1 MCTSF
6 TIGDQSSG
14 YVYGR
19 TMEFTLPLHS
29 SLVVAPKGV
38 TFTGTDKAGK
48 IGSGGLTWTGTH
60 GAVYANALDVT
71 AASIDGINDAGLVV
85 GTLNFPVS
93 ADYMTV
99 SDADQSKSIGS
110 FEVAQYLLTTC
121 ATVAEAKAALQGLL
135 VQNVAIAPYGGT
147 VPKVH
152 WTIHDTQGNHVVAE
166 YTSGALAVYDNP
178 TTVMTNEPPFPMQ
191 IAHLAEYS
199 YLSADPPPAI
209 KVGDMTLQAPSS
221 GGGMAGIP
229 GGFLA
234 SARFVRVFFGRES
247 APAFTSAAQGVDI
260 ARHLINGYDI
270 PPGSVMTPAGAG
282 ESGGMTGF
290 EITEWSIIHDMAN
303 LQTYINTYEGPDW
316 VRADV
321 TSLLAGAKD
330 ITVIPFPAPAP
341 FPEFA
346 LS

>member
-6 TIGDQSSG
+6 TIGDQKSG

-19 TMEFTLPLHS
+19 TLEFTLPLHS
-29 SLVVAPKGV
+29 SLVVVPKGL
-38 TFTGTDKAGK
+38 TFTGTDKAGN
-48 IGSGGLTWTGTH
+48 IGVGGLTWTGTH
-60 GAVYANALDVT
+60 GAVYANALGVP
-71 AASIDGINDAGLVV
+71 AAAIDGMNDAGLVI

-99 SDADQSKSIGS
+99 SDADQSKSMGS

-121 ATVAEAKAALQGLL
+121 ATVAEAKAALEGML

-152 WTIHDTQGNHVVAE
+152 WAIHDTQGNSIVAE
-166 YTSGALAVYDNP
+166 YTNGALAVYDNP
-178 TTVMTNEPPFPMQ
+178 TTVMTNEPPFPVQ

-199 YLSADPPPAI
+199 YLSADPPPPI
-209 KVGDMTLQAPSS
+209 TVGDMTLQAPSS

-234 SARFVRVFFGRES
+234 SARFVRVFFAKEN
-247 APAFTSAAQGVDI
+247 APAFTTAAAGVD
-260 ARHLINGYDI
+260 AVRHILNGFDI
-270 PPGSVMTPAGAG
+270 PPGSVMTPAGTG
-282 ESGGMTGF
+282 ESGGMSGF
-290 EITEWSIIHDMAN
+290 EITEWSIIHDMSN
-303 LQTYINTYEGPDW
+303 LVSYVNTYEGPGW
-316 VRADV
+316 VQADHK
-321 TSLLAGAKD
+321 TLLAGAKD